1 MLNATA
7 GRAGPDAPLCRLAGI
22 SKRFGVVQALDDVSL
37 DLEAGI
43 VTALVGENGAGKS
56 TLLRILEGEHAPDQ
70 GTIAIDGRPV
80 RYASARE
87 AHGHGIR
94 VVHQEPEI
102 IPELSVAENIYLGEL
117 DARLGLV
124 LDRPALHART
134 AALLRRFGVDGVLA
148 PDQPCRGLGPAL
160 RQLIEIMRALRPGL
174 RLLCLD
180 EPTSSLTDDESS
192 RLFGLVRTFRQQGVG
207 VVYISH
213 RLPEVIDLADKI
225 AVLRDGRLVA
235 VEERGHVDEQA
246 IVRLMVGRDLGD
258 LFNRERRPRGLPVL
272 EVAGVTTR
280 KVRDCSLTVHAGEV
294 VGLAGL
300 VGAGRS
306 ELAKAIFGDDRLLAG
321 TVRMDGRALTLRG
334 PGDAILAGM
343 GLVPEDRKQE
353 ALLLLRSIRDN
364 VTLAVPDKVSRLG
377 FVDGKAETSIVAAM
391 IEKLRV
397 RTPGPWQE
405 VGKLSGGNQQKVVF
419 ARWLAR
425 EPRLL
430 ILDEPTRGIDV
441 GAKLEIYRLIEDLA
455 RAGMAILLISSE
467 MPELLGL
474 TDRILVMAGGRI
486 AGELPTDGAS
496 EEAILALAMPERP
509 TERQTEREIA

>member
-1 MLNATA
+1 MLSATA
-7 GRAGPDAPLCRLAGI
+7 GGAAAVPLCRLSGI
-22 SKRFGVVQALDDVSL
+22 SKSFGVVQALDDVSL
-37 DLEAGI
+37 DIEAGL

-56 TLLRILEGEHAPDQ
+56 TLLRILEGEHQPDA
-70 GTIAIDGRPV
+70 GSIEIDGRRV
-80 RYASARE
+80 TFGSARE
-87 AHGHGIR
+87 AHLHGIR

-117 DARLGLV
+117 DSRAGLLLDKKALFARADRL
-124 LDRPALHART
+124 LD
-134 AALLRRFGVDGVLA
+134 RFGVRTVLS

-180 EPTSSLTDDESS
+180 EPTSSLTEDEAG
-192 RLFGLVRTFRQQGVG
+192 RLFGLVRTFRTDGVG

-213 RLPEVIDLADKI
+213 RLPEVIDLADRI
-225 AVLRDGRLVA
+225 AVLRDGKLVA
-235 VEERGHVDEQA
+235 LEERGAASEAD

-258 LFNRERRPRGLPVL
+258 LFRRERRPRGAPVL
-272 EVAGVTTR
+272 EAEGVTTR
-280 KVRDCSLTVHAGEV
+280 KVTDCSLTVHAGEV

-321 TVRMDGRALTLRG
+321 MVKMDGRPLTLRG
-334 PGDAILAGM
+334 PGDAIVAGM
-343 GLVPEDRKQE
+343 GLVPEDRKHE
-353 ALLLLRSIRDN
+353 ALLLMRSIRDN
-364 VTLAVPDKVSRLG
+364 VALSIPDKVSRAG
-377 FVDGKAETSIVAAM
+377 FVDQAAERGIVEQM
-391 IEKLRV
+391 IAKLRIK
-397 RTPGPWQE
+397 TPGAWQE
-405 VGKLSGGNQQKVVF
+405 AGKLSGGNQQKVVF

-467 MPELLGL
+467 LPEILGL
-474 TDRILVMAGGRI
+474 TDRLLVMRGGRI
-486 AGELPTDGAS
+486 MGELVTAEAS
-496 EEAILALAMPERP
+496 EEAILDLAMADRNDVLE
-509 TERQTEREIA
+509 TV